1 MKLLFKKVLSLHEDG
16 ASCFLIIFEEQFK
29 IMLDCGINPNFD
41 LSKYRLIADELK
53 DVKVVL
59 ISHSALEYSGAF
71 PFLVSEFGMSPKAF
85 YTTQPIMRYSPLSIH
100 EELLNMR
107 LPNYSRKVFNRIYSY
122 F

>member
-29 IMLDCGINPNFD
+29 IMLDCGINSSFD

-71 PFLVSEFGMSPKAF
+71 PFLVSEFGMNPKNF
-85 YTTQPIMRYSPLSIH
+85 HTTQPIMRYSPLSIH
-100 EELLNMR
+100 E
-107 LPNYSRKVFNRIYSY
+107 
-122 F
+122 